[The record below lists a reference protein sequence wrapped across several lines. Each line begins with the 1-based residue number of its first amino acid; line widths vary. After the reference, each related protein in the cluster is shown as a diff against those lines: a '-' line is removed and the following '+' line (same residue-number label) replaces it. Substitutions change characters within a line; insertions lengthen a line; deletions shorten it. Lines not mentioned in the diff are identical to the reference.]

1 LVLVSGPELI
11 EDVRKAPDNV
21 LSAIEPI
28 SEVRTISQCNFEDS
42 WSQGMSQLLQSNYT
56 IDLLEKNN
64 IYHADVVR
72 TKLTRNIAV
81 TFKDVREEVINA
93 LEDLIPTGK
102 DSR

>member
-1 LVLVSGPELI
+1 MVLVSGPELI

-21 LSAIEPI
+21 LSSIEPI
-28 SEVRTISQCNFEDS
+28 VDVRLMSQCNIEGS
-42 WSQGMSQLLQSNYT
+42 CSQGISQLIQPDYT
-56 IDLLEKNN
+56 VDLLEKDN

-81 TFKDVREEVINA
+81 TFKDVHEEIINA

-102 DSR
+102 DGG